1 MSPKNKSL
9 AAQRLAWKITA
20 AIMAH
25 GLSSSGGRAQSSNA
39 PPASAHV
46 STNHPAGLP
55 EVVVTGAQDSYNSQ
69 KSALPKLPEALRDT
83 PQSITVVPREL
94 MDDQHTTTLRD
105 ALRNVAGISIAAGEG
120 SSQGDN
126 LTIRGFSA
134 RSDIFMD
141 GMRDFGSYYRDP
153 FNLERVE
160 VLEGPSGILFGRGST
175 GGVVEQ
181 DSKTPQLREFVNGS
195 LSVGT
200 DLTRRGTLDI
210 NEPLTDHGT
219 NAAFRLNLMGTDA
232 EVAQRNVAVNRRFGV
247 APTVAFGLGTP
258 TRLTVSY
265 FHQSEADTPDYGVPW
280 LLNTPAPVP
289 RENFYGFRDDYLNTG
304 ADIATIKLEHDFSDD
319 LSLREQARFAYY
331 TRDFRITEAQLTNT
345 SFSTPLDQSYV
356 TRNELGGHSAESYL
370 WDQLD
375 LKAHFEVGPV
385 GDTVITGVEGGKE
398 TSDPTRFSYS
408 GVPTTPLLNP
418 NENEDFSGTPAVATQ
433 ITTTAYSAGVYLID
447 ILKLGEHW
455 QLMGGTR
462 WDYFDAIYREY
473 VAPASAYDQTIS
485 ATSWR
490 GALIYNPVANG
501 AIYFDYGTSWDPSAE
516 ALSLSVATA
525 ALPPEKNETFELGTK
540 WDFLSEAL
548 SMRGAIFRIEQ
559 FNAREPDP
567 DDTLLD
573 VLAGDERVQGINLE
587 MAGRLSKE
595 WKIFA
600 NYAYMRGVVL
610 SSVPAYA
617 YAVGG
622 PLANVPENTAG
633 LWSTLALPWKLEVGA
648 GFNFV
653 DRRYASFT
661 KRAGNGMLEEAP
673 SYGTLSAMVKYH
685 ASHHMDLQ
693 LNVYNLTDQA
703 YYDGIHPGHVIP
715 GAGVSALFSANFK
728 F

>member
-9 AAQRLAWKITA
+9 SAQRLAWRITT

-25 GLSSSGGRAQSSNA
+25 GLASSGAQAQSSNA
-39 PPASAHV
+39 PPAAAATA
-46 STNHPAGLP
+46 TNQPAKLP
-55 EVVVTGAQDSYNSQ
+55 EVVVTGTQDSYKTQ
-69 KSALPKLPEALRDT
+69 HSALPKLPEPLRDT

-134 RSDIFMD
+134 RSDIFLD

-181 DSKTPQLREFVNGS
+181 DPKTPQLREFVNGS
-195 LSVGT
+195 VSFGT
-200 DLTRRGTLDI
+200 DLTKRGTLDL
-210 NEPLTDHGT
+210 NEPLPEIGT
-219 NAAFRLNLMGTDA
+219 NTALRLDVMGTDA
-232 EVAQRNVAVNRRFGV
+232 QVAQRDVAENRRFGF
-247 APTVAFGLGTP
+247 APTLAFGLGTP

-289 RENFYGFRDDYLNTG
+289 RENYYGFRDDYLNIG
-304 ADIATIKLEHDFSDD
+304 VDVATIKLEHDFSDD
-319 LSLREQARFAYY
+319 LTLRDQARFANY
-331 TRDFRITEAQLTNT
+331 TRNFRITEPQLTNT
-345 SFSTPLDQSYV
+345 SMSMPFDQSYV
-356 TRNELGGHSAESYL
+356 TRNELGGHSTESYL
-370 WDQLD
+370 WDQFD
-375 LKAHFEVGPV
+375 VKAHFESGPV
-385 GDTVITGVEGGKE
+385 EDTIITGVEGGRE
-398 TSDPTRFSYS
+398 TSDPTRFKYS
-408 GVPTTPLLNP
+408 GVPTTTLLDP
-418 NENEDFSGTPAVATQ
+418 NENQDFSGTTADSTV
-433 ITTTAYSAGVYLID
+433 ITTTAYSFGIYLID

-455 QLMGGTR
+455 QLIGGTR
-462 WDYFDAIYREY
+462 WDYFDASFRQA
-473 VAPASAYDQTIS
+473 VAPVSAYDQVIS
-485 ATSWR
+485 EPSWR
-490 GALIYNPVANG
+490 AGLVYKPVPEG
-501 AIYFDYGTSWDPSAE
+501 AIYFDYGTSFDPSAE
-516 ALSLSVATA
+516 ALSLSAATT
-525 ALPPEKNETFELGTK
+525 ALPPEKNETYELGAK
-540 WDFLSEAL
+540 WDFLAGAL
-548 SMRGAIFRIEQ
+548 SVRGALFRIEQ
-559 FNAREPDP
+559 LNAREPDP
-567 DDTLLD
+567 NDPLLD
-573 VLAGDERVQGINLE
+573 VLAGDERVDGVNLE
-587 MAGRLSKE
+587 VTGRLTRS

-600 NYAYMRGVVL
+600 NYSYMRSELV
-610 SSVPAYA
+610 SSGDYK

-661 KRAGNGMLEEAP
+661 RRAVNGLLEEAP
-673 SYGTLSAMVKYH
+673 SYGTLSAMLKYH
-685 ASHHMDLQ
+685 ATHHMDLQ
-693 LNVYNLTDQA
+693 ANVYNLTDQP

-715 GAGVSALFSANFK
+715 GAGVSALFSVNFK

>member
-9 AAQRLAWKITA
+9 AAQRLAWQITT

-25 GLSSSGGRAQSSNA
+25 GLASSNARAQSSNA
-39 PPASAHV
+39 PPATV
-46 STNHPAGLP
+46 STNHTASLP
-55 EVVVTGAQDSYNSQ
+55 EVVVTGAGNSYNAQ
-69 KSALPKLPEALRDT
+69 QSALPKLPEPLRDT

-126 LTIRGFSA
+126 LTIRGFTA
-134 RSDIFMD
+134 RNDIFLD

-181 DSKTPQLREFVNGS
+181 DSKTPQLRTFIEGS
-195 LSVGT
+195 TSFGT
-200 DLTRRGTLDI
+200 DLTRRGTLDL
-210 NEPLTDHGT
+210 NEPFPEIGT
-219 NAAFRLNLMGTDA
+219 NAALRLNVMGTDA
-232 EVAQRNVAVNRRFGV
+232 QVAQRNVAENRRFGV

-289 RENFYGFRDDYLNTG
+289 RENYYGFRDDYLNTRV
-304 ADIATIKLEHDFSDD
+304 DISTIKLEHDFSDD
-319 LSLREQARFAYY
+319 LSLREQARFANYR
-331 TRDFRITEAQLTNT
+331 RDFRITEPQLTNT

-356 TRNELGGHSAESYL
+356 TRNELGGHSVESYL

-375 LKAHFEVGPV
+375 LKAHLEAGPV
-385 GDTVITGVEGGKE
+385 GDTVITGVEGGRE
-398 TSDPTRFSYS
+398 TSDPTRFNYS
-408 GVPTTPLLNP
+408 GVPMTPLLNP
-418 NENEDFSGTPAVATQ
+418 NEDQDFSGTTAVSTQ
-433 ITTTAYSAGVYLID
+433 VTTTAYSAGVYLID

-455 QLMGGTR
+455 QLIGGAR
-462 WDYFDAIYREY
+462 WDYFDASYRQS

-485 ATSWR
+485 APSWR
-490 GALIYNPVANG
+490 GGLVYKPVADG
-501 AIYFDYGTSWDPSAE
+501 AIYFDFGTSFDPSAE
-516 ALSLSVATA
+516 ALSLSAATA
-525 ALPPEKNETFELGTK
+525 ALPPEKNETFELGAK
-540 WDFLSEAL
+540 WDFLSDAL
-548 SMRGAIFRIEQ
+548 SLRGAIFRIEQ
-559 FNAREPDP
+559 LNAREPDP
-567 DDTLLD
+567 NDTLLD

-587 MAGRLSKE
+587 VVGRLTKK

-600 NYAYMRGVVL
+600 NYAYMRSELV
-610 SSVPAYA
+610 SSGDYQ

-633 LWSTLALPWKLEVGA
+633 LWSTLALPWRLEVGA

-661 KRAGNGMLEEAP
+661 RRAANGLLEEAP
-673 SYGTLSAMVKYH
+673 SYGTLSAMLKYH
-685 ASHHMDLQ
+685 ASHHIDLQ
-693 LNVYNLTDQA
+693 ANIYNLTDQA

-715 GAGVSALFSANFK
+715 GAGISALFSVNFK

>member
-9 AAQRLAWKITA
+9 AAQRLAWQITT

-25 GLSSSGGRAQSSNA
+25 GVASSSARAQTSNA
-39 PPASAHV
+39 PPGNI
-46 STNHPAGLP
+46 STNHPGILP
-55 EVVVTGAQDSYNSQ
+55 EVVVTGTQNSYQSQ
-69 KSALPKLPEALRDT
+69 QSDLPKLPEPLRDT

-94 MDDQHTTTLRD
+94 MDDQHSTTLRD

-126 LTIRGFSA
+126 LTIRGFTA
-134 RSDIFMD
+134 RNDIFMD

-181 DSKTPQLREFVNGS
+181 DSKTPQLRAFVNGS
-195 LSVGT
+195 ASLGT
-200 DLTRRGTLDI
+200 DLTRRGTLDL
-210 NEPLTDHGT
+210 NEPLPEVSS
-219 NAAFRLNLMGTDA
+219 NAAFRLNIMGTDA
-232 EVAQRNVAVNRRFGV
+232 QVAQRNEAENRRFGV

-289 RENFYGFRDDYLNTG
+289 REDYYGFRDDYLNTG
-304 ADIATIKLEHDFSDD
+304 ADLGTIKLEHDFSDD
-319 LSLREQARFAYY
+319 LTLRDQARFANY
-331 TRDFRITEAQLTNT
+331 TRDFRITEPQLTNT
-345 SFSTPLDQSYV
+345 STGTPLDQSYV
-356 TRNELGGHSAESYL
+356 TRNELGGHSTESFL

-375 LKAHFEVGPV
+375 LKAHFESGPV
-385 GDTVITGVEGGKE
+385 GNTVITGLEGGRE
-398 TSDPTRFSYS
+398 TSDPTRYSYS
-408 GVPTTPLLNP
+408 GVPATPLMNP
-418 NENEDFSGTPAVATQ
+418 NEDQDFSGTTKVATQ
-433 ITTTAYSAGVYLID
+433 VTTTAYSVGVYLID

-455 QLMGGTR
+455 QLIGGAR
-462 WDYFDAIYREY
+462 WDYFDAHYTQS
-473 VAPASAYDQTIS
+473 VAPAAAFGQALSEP
-485 ATSWR
+485 SWR
-490 GALIYNPVANG
+490 GALVYKPVAEG
-501 AIYFDYGTSWDPSAE
+501 AIYFDYGTSFDPSAE
-516 ALSLSVATA
+516 TLSLSAATA

-540 WDFLSEAL
+540 WDLLSGAL
-548 SMRGAIFRIEQ
+548 SLRGALFRIEQ
-559 FNAREPDP
+559 LNAREPDP
-567 DDTLLD
+567 QDTLLD
-573 VLAGDERVQGINLE
+573 VLAGDERVQGVNLE
-587 MAGRLSKE
+587 LVGKLTPK

-600 NYAYMRGVVL
+600 NYAYMRSDLVTSGD
-610 SSVPAYA
+610 YK

-633 LWSTLALPWKLEVGA
+633 LWTTLALPWRLEVGA

-661 KRAGNGMLEEAP
+661 KRAANGLLEEAP
-673 SYGTLSAMVKYH
+673 SYGTLSAMLKYH
-685 ASHHMDLQ
+685 ASHHIDLQ
-693 LNVYNLTDQA
+693 ANLYNLTDQA
-703 YYDGIHPGHVIP
+703 YFDGIHPGHVIP
-715 GAGVSALFSANFK
+715 GAGVSALFSVNFK